1 MPAGRGYDDQVFI
14 NCPFDDDFEPIFR
27 AIVFAVHDCGFV
39 ARSAL
44 EQSGSE
50 TVRLSKIE
58 GIIGESRLS
67 IHDVSRTELDTD
79 SGLPRFNMPLELGVV
94 LGARRFGTAR
104 HKRKA
109 CLVLDRQRFR
119 YQAYLSDIGGQDIG
133 CHRDDPGVAIQVVR
147 DWLSHHTAEDVML
160 PGPTM
165 MVQRYGAFTEDLP
178 LMLEEVHIELGEL
191 IYNDYTTLLANW
203 LALNPWGV

>member
-1 MPAGRGYDDQVFI
+1 MPAGRGYDDRVFI
-14 NCPFDDDFEPIFR
+14 NCPFDDDFQPIFR

-58 GIIGESRLS
+58 AIIEESRLS
-67 IHDVSRTELDTD
+67 IHDVSRTELDTG

-109 CLVLDRQRFR
+109 CLVLDRERFR
-119 YQAYLSDIGGQDIG
+119 YQAYLSDLSGQDIG
-133 CHRDDPGVAIQVVR
+133 CHRGRPEVAIQVVR
-147 DWLSHHTAEDVML
+147 DWLSHHTPEDVML
-160 PGPTM
+160 PGPAM
-165 MVQRYGAFTEDLP
+165 MVKRHRAFVADLP
-178 LMLEEVHIELGEL
+178 LLLEEVHIEPGEL
-191 IYNDYTTLLANW
+191 IYNDYTTLLVNW